1 MKVTVYSSPGCF
13 PCRGTKRALTRLE
26 IPFTDIDVA
35 DEPAAAEKV
44 KALGYQATPVVVV
57 EYADGRVD
65 HWSGHR
71 PDDLNALAYILADG
85 KGA

>member
-13 PCRGTKRALTRLE
+13 PCRGTKRALNRYE
-26 IPFTDIDVA
+26 IPFADVDVA
-35 DEPAAAEKV
+35 EDAAAAAKL
-44 KALGYQATPVVVV
+44 KDLGYQSTPVVVV
-57 EYADGRVD
+57 EYDDGKVD

-71 PDDLNALAYILADG
+71 PDSLNALAYLVADG